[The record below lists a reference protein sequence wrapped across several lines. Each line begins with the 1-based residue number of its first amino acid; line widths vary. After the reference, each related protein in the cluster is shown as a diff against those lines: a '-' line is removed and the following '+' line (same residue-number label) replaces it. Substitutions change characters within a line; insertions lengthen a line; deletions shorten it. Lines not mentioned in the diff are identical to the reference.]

1 MTKETKVTKKSDSTF
16 FGDEKKE
23 ANGFKTRVG
32 QTHAGN
38 SKHGYH
44 LTINGED
51 KTSELIDA
59 DKDTL
64 GELKIRFGFFIF
76 HHGKNEKLKGLFESA
91 SAEGLKEF
99 TFKHEGKDLRVVLGK
114 GAHVTLNI
122 DSRNRMYDIDDGFD
136 GGETIVR
143 DYRLQGLFH
152 PSFGRGNRKDSYN
165 TLVVLNSVVELR
177 YVGGVNLIINQDISE
192 GSLTS
197 SYIYNEHHRD
207 YVKFKNPTICYSEI
221 EEGNLADNSYVVRSV
236 LRDSSVSGKHISI
249 TNSALVET
257 RIHTEDGLNVAQTR
271 LDRSNINCFKGT
283 PVKVNPSFEEYS
295 DLNIYTVNDIF
306 IKRKVDVLEYSI
318 GDVALIGVRKG
329 SGYPRTINDE
339 NDVEM
344 IITMPYR
351 YADKTSEIVVN
362 EKDTRAEISAKVSK
376 LIFNRDTE
384 KMVYLGPFQSNSVE
398 SVIVE
403 SFSDAIMSRLRLLA
417 MIDSTLHVG
426 I

>member
-1 MTKETKVTKKSDSTF
+1 MTKETKVTKKSGSTF

-207 YVKFKNPTICYSEI
+207 YVKFKNPTIWYSEI
-221 EEGNLADNSYVVRSV
+221 EEGNLGDDSYVVRSV

-249 TNSALVET
+249 TSSALVET
-257 RIHTEDGLNVAQTR
+257 RIDSEAGLNASQIR
-271 LDRSNINCFKGT
+271 LNRSNINCLKG
-283 PVKVNPSFEEYS
+283 KVNFDGGSFKEYS
-295 DLNIYTVNDIF
+295 DLNISTVNDIF
-306 IKRKVDVLEYSI
+306 IKRKVDVLEYSV
-318 GDVALIGVRKG
+318 GDITLVGVRKG
-329 SGYPRTINDE
+329 TGYPRSIDDE
-339 NDVEM
+339 NGVEM
-344 IITMPYR
+344 IISMPHR
-351 YADKTSEIVVN
+351 YADNASEIIVRD
-362 EKDTRAEISAKVSK
+362 KDTRSEISAKVAK
-376 LIFNRDTE
+376 LIFNRDVD
-384 KMVYLGPFQSNSVE
+384 KIIYQGPFQSNTVE
-398 SVIVE
+398 STIVE

-417 MIDSTLHVG
+417 MIDSALNVG